1 MTKDWLADAVAAARL
16 STPTEFPRDLEA
28 DVTLH
33 LPLAVIRIGQL
44 SVRTVRNWLHERAI
58 LHRVASAD
66 RPLHGCLVATAGKG
80 FVFVDESD
88 ADSEQRFTL
97 AHEVAHFVLEY
108 VIPRE
113 YALRR
118 LGPSVLPV
126 LDGERS
132 PSTEERLSSVLDR
145 VPLGVRVHL
154 MGRGPSGAVCSWDVI
169 EAEEKADRLALEF
182 LVPARVVA
190 TEVRRAFPIAE
201 QADDLAA
208 VSEFVAQRYGLPTHG
223 ARAYVDLVLGRRQPR
238 RRLSEQ
244 LFGGK

>member
-1 MTKDWLADAVAAARL
+1 
-16 STPTEFPRDLEA
+16 
-28 DVTLH
+28 
-33 LPLAVIRIGQL
+33 
-44 SVRTVRNWLHERAI
+44 
-58 LHRVASAD
+58 
-66 RPLHGCLVATAGKG
+66 
-80 FVFVDESD
+80 VFVDETD
-88 ADSEQRFTL
+88 DESEQRFTL

-132 PSTEERLSSVLDR
+132 PSTEEQLSSVLDR

-154 MGRGPSGAVCSWDVI
+154 MGRGSSGVVCSWDVI
-169 EAEEKADRLALEF
+169 DAEEKADRLALEF

-190 TEVRRAFPIAE
+190 TEVRRAFPLAN
-201 QADDLAA
+201 QDDDLSAA
-208 VSEFVAQRYGLPTHG
+208 ASEFVATRFGLPAHG
-223 ARAYVDLVLGRRQPR
+223 ARAYVDLVLGRRRPR
-238 RRLSEQ
+238 RRLSEH